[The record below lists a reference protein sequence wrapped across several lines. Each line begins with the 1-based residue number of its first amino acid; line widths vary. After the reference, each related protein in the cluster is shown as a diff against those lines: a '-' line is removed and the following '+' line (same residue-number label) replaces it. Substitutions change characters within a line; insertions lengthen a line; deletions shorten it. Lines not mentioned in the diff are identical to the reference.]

1 MMTTPPTAAEVDT
14 YMFSV
19 ANMGAM
25 LGDKYGYDD
34 ANLSLAAA
42 VLGALGK
49 DAVIWVVAY
58 TDNSS
63 NPHYELLEQ
72 DNTGV
77 VGATDEQI
85 EESSFVTYNFPFTGS
100 PGIGTSQSI
109 AYVNAIVEAYGA
121 VTIRGYLV
129 PGFAA
134 SFSPVDDTVQT
145 WINDT
150 ANWAAAG

>member
-1 MMTTPPTAAEVDT
+1 MTTPPTAAEVDT
-14 YMFSV
+14 YMSSV

-25 LGDKYGYDD
+25 LGNKYGYTG
-34 ANLSLAAA
+34 ANENLAAA
-42 VLGALGK
+42 YLAARGY

-58 TDNSS
+58 TDNGG

-85 EESSFVTYNFPFTGS
+85 EESSFVTYNFPFTS
-100 PGIGTSQSI
+100 NPGMATYQSI
-109 AYVNAIVEAYGA
+109 AYVNAIVETYGA

-134 SFSPVDDTVQT
+134 SFSPVDSTVQT

-150 ANWAAAG
+150 SNWAAAG